1 MTIPANCLSPPTTAA
16 YIAVACMMVLVS
28 AVVFG
33 LIWYLKHIDRRDRQR
48 WQREVELRHQLW
60 ELEQQIWRESLL
72 DWQREAIEEVDRKRA
87 EMKQEA
93 RRRLGLPEEAPP
105 HANKPASR
113 QFPLHHTGAQRPP
126 SLCERGGCGQASMRD
141 RWEGTDV
148 YHCALER
155 ARHQGGLHDL
165 R

>member
-1 MTIPANCLSPPTTAA
+1 
-16 YIAVACMMVLVS
+16 MVLVS

-33 LIWYLKHIDRRDRQR
+33 LIWYLKHIDRRDRQP

-60 ELEQQIWRESLL
+60 ELEQQIWRESLP

-87 EMKQEA
+87 EMRQEA

-105 HANKPASR
+105 HANKPAFR
-113 QFPLHHTGAQRPP
+113 QFPRHHTGAQRPP
-126 SLCERGGCGQASMRD
+126 SRCERGGCGQTSMRD